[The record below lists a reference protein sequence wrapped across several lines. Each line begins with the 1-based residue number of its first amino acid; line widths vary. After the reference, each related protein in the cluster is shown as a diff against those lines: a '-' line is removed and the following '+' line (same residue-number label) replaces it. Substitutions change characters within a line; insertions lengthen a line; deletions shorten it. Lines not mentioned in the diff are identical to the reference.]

1 MIVLS
6 ISSITTEYL
15 LNKSQVFV
23 FPSFF
28 RLSSFEKPC
37 QFWFRDLSYVFDYRT
52 VDAVRV

>member
-1 MIVLS
+1 LIVLS